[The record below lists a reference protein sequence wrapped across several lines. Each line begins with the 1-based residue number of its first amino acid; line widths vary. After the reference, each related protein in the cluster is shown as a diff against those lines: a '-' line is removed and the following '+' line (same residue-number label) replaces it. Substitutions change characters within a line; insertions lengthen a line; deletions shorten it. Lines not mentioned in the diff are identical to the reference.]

1 MIFQSAVFLGLP
13 CLLNLT
19 APGTVNVLPDK
30 SQQITLAHA
39 GLIRAVVVACQNR
52 EQRIVLEPMLE
63 GALASGWQ
71 SLVLAI
77 RRILGGARD
86 TSVLA
91 GLDEEDKVIVEA
103 ILRGLQDPATLPDPQ
118 ARPDPGMATP
128 GLAGLIHAAS
138 SGDVVALQLLGDMAS
153 QMLRAGGDLARL
165 SGILRRLVNGEHDPD
180 LLCRGM
186 SPRGAQLVV
195 SLIEELARLR
205 AH

>member
-1 MIFQSAVFLGLP
+1 
-13 CLLNLT
+13 
-19 APGTVNVLPDK
+19 VNVLPEK
-30 SQQITLAHA
+30 SQQIVLAHA

-52 EQRIVLEPMLE
+52 EQRAVLEPLLE

-71 SLVLAI
+71 SLVFAI
-77 RRILGGARD
+77 RRILAGARD
-86 TSVLA
+86 TNVLA
-91 GLDEEDKVIVEA
+91 GLDEEDRVIVEA
-103 ILRGLQDPATLPDPQ
+103 ILRGLQDPATLPDPRS
-118 ARPDPGMATP
+118 RPDPGMATP

-153 QMLRAGGDLARL
+153 QMLRAGGDMARL

-180 LLCRGM
+180 VLCRGM

>member
-1 MIFQSAVFLGLP
+1 LP
-13 CLLNLT
+13 CLPNLI
-19 APGTVNVLPDK
+19 AAAIVNVLPEK
-30 SQQITLAHA
+30 SQQIVLAHA

-52 EQRIVLEPMLE
+52 EQQAALEPLLE
-63 GALASGWQ
+63 GALANGWQ

-77 RRILGGARD
+77 RRILAGVRD
-86 TSVLA
+86 TNVLA
-91 GLDEEDKVIVEA
+91 GLDEEDHVIVEA

-118 ARPDPGMATP
+118 SRPDPGMAIP

-153 QMLRAGGDLARL
+153 QMLRAGGDMARL

-180 LLCRGM
+180 VLCRGM